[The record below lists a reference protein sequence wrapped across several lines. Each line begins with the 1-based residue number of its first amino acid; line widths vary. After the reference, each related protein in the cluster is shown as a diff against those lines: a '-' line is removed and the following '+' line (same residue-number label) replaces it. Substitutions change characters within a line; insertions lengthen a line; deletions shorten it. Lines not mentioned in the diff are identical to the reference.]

1 MTQNAVP
8 GMVKLVPASNLTE
21 LRPFQLPDEPAHLEV
36 PWELLFELKLKIY
49 VKIIYSEH
57 FLFFEIFWLFII
69 FGTLFSE
76 KCPFL
81 GNFDKSLFLLLSSTN
96 MDKKCSKNNF
106 RLKLEPLLLI
116 CVDDGGKNRYLSKL
130 PKNGYFSL
138 NKVSKITNN
147 QKISKNRKCSEYL
160 IFT

>member
-21 LRPFQLPDEPAHLEV
+21 LRPFQLPGEPAHLEV

-57 FLFFEIFWLFII
+57 FLFFEIFWLFMI

-76 KCPFL
+76 KCPFF
-81 GNFDKSLFLLLSSTN
+81 GNFDKSLFLLPSSTN
-96 MDKKCSKNNF
+96 MDKKCHKNNSK
-106 RLKLEPLLLI
+106 LNLEPLLVI
-116 CVDDGGKNRYLSKL
+116 CVDDGSKNRFLSKL
-130 PKNGYFSL
+130 PKNGHFSQ
-138 NKVSKITNN
+138 NKVPKITNN
-147 QKISKNRKCSEYL
+147 QKI
-160 IFT
+160 

>member
-8 GMVKLVPASNLTE
+8 SMVKLVPASNLTGP
-21 LRPFQLPDEPAHLEV
+21 RPFQHPGEPAHLEV

-81 GNFDKSLFLLLSSTN
+81 GNFDKSLFLLPSSTQIT
-96 MDKKCSKNNF
+96 KSGSKFN
-106 RLKLEPLLLI
+106 LKLFLEQIWSI
-116 CVDDGGKNRYLSKL
+116 CVDDGGKNRFLSKL
-130 PKNGYFSL
+130 PKNGHFSL
-138 NKVSKITNN
+138 NKVSKIINN
-147 QKISKNRKCSEYL
+147 QKNSKIRKYSEYMV
-160 IFT
+160 FT